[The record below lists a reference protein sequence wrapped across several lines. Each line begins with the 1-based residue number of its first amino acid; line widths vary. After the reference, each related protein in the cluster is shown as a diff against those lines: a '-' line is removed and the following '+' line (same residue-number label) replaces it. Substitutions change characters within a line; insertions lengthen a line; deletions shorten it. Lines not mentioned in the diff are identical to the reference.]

1 MKRRVF
7 GISFLLLFTAELLI
21 GMYGRGWVRNSLGDI
36 LVIMLL
42 YTLFRTARP
51 CPDAKWFVVP
61 TAILIFSFAVE
72 FLQLWGICDRLHIT
86 NVLLR
91 IIIGTGFSPDDLI
104 CYVIGSVPCY
114 VSEYLIGKDS
124 E

>member
-7 GISFLLLFTAELLI
+7 GISFLLLFTIEILI

-91 IIIGTGFSPDDLI
+91 IIIGTGFSPDDLV

-114 VSEYLIGKDS
+114 VSEYLIRKDS